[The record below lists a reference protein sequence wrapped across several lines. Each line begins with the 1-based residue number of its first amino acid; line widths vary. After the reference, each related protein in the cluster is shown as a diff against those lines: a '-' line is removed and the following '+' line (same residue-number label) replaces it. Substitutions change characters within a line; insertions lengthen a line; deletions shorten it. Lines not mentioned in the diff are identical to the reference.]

1 MDALSLYLYCLLFP
15 IYLNCSLILH
25 HLNFW
30 KTNCEINYLKI
41 NHDMTLTLIYN
52 NWVVGKSWG
61 VVHDNKLYYFSFLL
75 KYTLFFFFSDL
86 GSCDNVYAVY
96 CTKKDNSKCLT
107 SSECIMMYCCL
118 ILIFDVLRH
127 RNYAMRKMPMPINDA
142 AAALQKQ
149 GERTEI
155 ALQKVGLF

>member
-1 MDALSLYLYCLLFP
+1 
-15 IYLNCSLILH
+15 
-25 HLNFW
+25 
-30 KTNCEINYLKI
+30 
-41 NHDMTLTLIYN
+41 
-52 NWVVGKSWG
+52 
-61 VVHDNKLYYFSFLL
+61 
-75 KYTLFFFFSDL
+75 
-86 GSCDNVYAVY
+86 
-96 CTKKDNSKCLT
+96 
-107 SSECIMMYCCL
+107 MMYCCL